1 MLPAGE
7 ELQSIGDTFLEG
19 RTPARAG
26 LLFDWNNW
34 WALELASGPSKDMDY
49 LKTVSLYYETLYR
62 QNIPVD
68 ILPYGA
74 DLSSYDLI
82 LAPMLYMEKE
92 KRCGTPPGICKK
104 RRHPDHDS
112 DVRPGG

>member
-1 MLPAGE
+1 
-7 ELQSIGDTFLEG
+7 
-19 RTPARAG
+19 
-26 LLFDWNNW
+26 
-34 WALELASGPSKDMDY
+34 MDY

-68 ILPYGA
+68 ILSYGA

-92 KRCGTPPGICKK
+92 NAAERLQEFVKK
-104 RRHPDHDS
+104 RRYPDHDS
-112 DVRPGG
+112 NVRPGG